1 MLRVLSNGWRKS
13 GCIDL
18 EASEMATRAA
28 LHRAGAKVLTR
39 LLEQPVP
46 NRRQIPCSC
55 GGAAKYV
62 EMRSKGILTVVGEAE
77 VLRAYYLCPTCHD
90 GQSPFDRE
98 LDVEGCEASPG
109 VRRMAATVANES
121 AFVVGH
127 RHIKLLAGIEVT
139 AKAIE
144 RYSEAIGADIEKRAD
159 EYCEKVMGP
168 EPPAVN
174 LESIDT
180 MYVEIDATGVPVVSK
195 EVEGRLGKVPGE
207 RARTRDGKL
216 GCVFTQT
223 TFNEDGYPVRDEAS
237 TTYIGGIQTAE
248 EFGRGIYSEAHRRGL
263 AFASRLVALGDG
275 AVWIWNLVALH
286 FPQAIQIVDLYHA
299 RKHLWDLSAILFSN
313 LKDRVRWVSKAQRK
327 LDAGRI
333 EALVTHLRNFVAP
346 DDLAANA
353 LRIEAEYFERNAHR
367 MRYAEFKRKGLFV
380 GSGVIEAGCKTLIG
394 SRLKKS
400 GMFWTVRGANSIIA
414 LRCSILGN
422 TFEDYWASRLV
433 A

>member
-1 MLRVLSNGWRKS
+1 LRVLSRGWQKS
-13 GCIDL
+13 GSVDL

-39 LLEQPVP
+39 LLEQAVP
-46 NRRQIPCSC
+46 EQRQLPCQC
-55 GGAAKYV
+55 GGTAKYV
-62 EMRSKGILTVVGEAE
+62 EMRSKKILTVMGEAE
-77 VLRAYYLCPTCHD
+77 VLRGYYLCPNCHR
-90 GQSPFDRE
+90 GKAPFDRE

-109 VRRMAATVANES
+109 VRRMAATVASES
-121 AFVVGH
+121 AFAIGH
-127 RHIKLLAGIEVT
+127 EHLRFLAGIKVT

-144 RYSEAIGADIEKRAD
+144 RYSEALGADIGKQES
-159 EYCEKVMGP
+159 EYCRAVMAP
-168 EPPAVN
+168 EPPVVN
-174 LESIDT
+174 PGPIETL
-180 MYVEIDATGVPVVSK
+180 YVEMDGTGVPVVAK

-207 RARTRDGKL
+207 RARSREAKL

-237 TTYIGGIQTAE
+237 TTYIGGILTTA
-248 EFGRGIYSEAHRRGL
+248 EFGRRIYAEAYRRG
-263 AFASRLVALGDG
+263 AGSATRLVIIADG

-286 FPQAIQIVDLYHA
+286 FPHAIQIVDLYHA
-299 RKHLWDLSAILFSN
+299 RKHLWDVSAILFSN
-313 LKDRVRWVSKAQRK
+313 LKDRAHWVRKAQRK

-333 EALVTHLRNFVAP
+333 EALVSHLRSFAAA
-346 DDLAANA
+346 DQQGANA
-353 LRIEAEYFERNAHR
+353 LRIEAEYFERNADR
-367 MRYAEFKRKGLFV
+367 MRYAEFKRRGLFV

-400 GMFWTVRGANSIIA
+400 GMFWSVRGANAIIN

-422 TFEDYWASRLV
+422 QFEDYWTSRRV